1 MHSLIQIE
9 LARSLAGEKAATKLP
24 APRETRRRRALRRRR
39 RSWIGGGFTAPSK
52 GRRPIEIG

>member
-9 LARSLAGEKAATKLP
+9 LARSLAGEKAAIKLP

-39 RSWIGGGFTAPSK
+39 RSWIGGFAVPSK
-52 GRRPIEIG
+52 RRRPIEIG